1 MGKNKLFQEARH
13 FVEQAL
19 NNSSPETIDI
29 AKNAL
34 SSAYANSTFAQ
45 QRQLR
50 LLQEE
55 LDRIEGPDPL

>member
-1 MGKNKLFQEARH
+1 MGKDKLFQEARH

-19 NNSSPETIDI
+19 NNTSPKTVEI

-45 QRQLR
+45 QSQLR
-50 LLQEE
+50 ELQEQ
-55 LDRIEGPDPL
+55 LDRRSNSL